1 MCTERATKAT
11 VPRSWTSSWA
21 RAPKPCISISSRWAQ
36 RKMYEEMLFLKTFVF
51 FQKRD
56 ALSQD
61 FRVHQPKIFV
71 AQDDQPPKWVK
82 LIAKLSETLGTQHF
96 WGMICFSVLQ
106 CDPCML
112 QSQPGKLGEDYVFL
126 CVFLPIFPQR
136 LRLEPWHHERDLT
149 LESAVV
155 SVGLDV
161 RKFTAMVMKFEP
173 WEVGDNYLGFAGF
186 LQFTNGQHAC
196 KLLEYMSKN

>member
-1 MCTERATKAT
+1 
-11 VPRSWTSSWA
+11 
-21 RAPKPCISISSRWAQ
+21 
-36 RKMYEEMLFLKTFVF
+36 
-51 FQKRD
+51 
-56 ALSQD
+56 
-61 FRVHQPKIFV
+61 
-71 AQDDQPPKWVK
+71 
-82 LIAKLSETLGTQHF
+82 
-96 WGMICFSVLQ
+96 
-106 CDPCML
+106 ML

-126 CVFLPIFPQR
+126 RVFLPIFPQC

-173 WEVGDNYLGFAGF
+173 WEVGDNWADLSCARF

-196 KLLEYMSKN
+196 KLLEYMSNN